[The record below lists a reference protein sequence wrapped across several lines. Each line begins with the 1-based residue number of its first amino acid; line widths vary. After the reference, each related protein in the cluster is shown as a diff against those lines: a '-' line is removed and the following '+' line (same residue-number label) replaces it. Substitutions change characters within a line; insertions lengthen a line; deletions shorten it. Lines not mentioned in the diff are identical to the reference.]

1 MLAAGSLVAM
11 PRIRVKLRPVTL
23 AWLIT
28 LGVAVLAAVLSWLL
42 FGLAVEL
49 MSHKPV
55 RLP

>member
-1 MLAAGSLVAM
+1 LLAAGSLAAM

-28 LGVAVLAAVLSWLL
+28 LGVTVLAAVLSWLL